1 MLGATTTGGKDVA
14 VAHDRSTRP
23 VRITDVAAL
32 AGVSIGT
39 ASKAL
44 NDTGQLRDETRARV
58 REAADRLG
66 FVGDARARAL
76 SSGRTWT
83 VGMITTDSFG
93 RFTMPVLLGA
103 EDALSAGEMMVLV
116 CDTRDDHVREAH
128 YLRSL
133 VARGV
138 DGIIVT
144 GRSADARPP
153 IDVPVPVPVVYAL
166 TPSTS
171 ASDVSVTLDD
181 AGGAASAASHLLA
194 LGHRRV
200 AVVTGPTEARSA
212 VSRAAGARSV
222 LGERMVGEPMH
233 GEWSERWGRRAV
245 DLLDRGPGVGVGS
258 GAGSGGGSGP
268 RVGAGAGAVDAVL
281 CGNDQIARGVCDR
294 LRETGRSVP
303 GDVAVTGYDDW
314 DVVALASRPPL
325 TTVDMRLDELGRI
338 AGRALLE
345 LVGGG
350 RPASTAV
357 TPTLVVRDSTVGE

>member
-1 MLGATTTGGKDVA
+1 MALERTGRA
-14 VAHDRSTRP
+14 

-44 NDTGQLRDETRARV
+44 NGTGQLRDETRARV
-58 REAADRLG
+58 KDAAEKLG

-76 SSGRTWT
+76 SSGRTYT

-103 EDALSAGEMMVLV
+103 EDALSAGEVMVLV

-144 GRSADARPP
+144 GRSADARAP
-153 IDVPVPVPVVYAL
+153 IEVPVPVPVVYAL
-166 TPSTS
+166 TPSTA
-171 ASDVSVTLDD
+171 ASDVSITLDD
-181 AGGAASAASHLLA
+181 AAGSAAAVAHV
-194 LGHRRV
+194 LGLGRRRV
-200 AVVTGPTEARSA
+200 AVVSGPAEARSA
-212 VSRAAGARSV
+212 VSRVEGARAA
-222 LGERMVGEPMH
+222 LGEHLVVEPMY
-233 GEWSERWGRRAV
+233 GEWSERWGRQAV
-245 DLLDRGPGVGVGS
+245 DLLARGP
-258 GAGSGGGSGP
+258 AD
-268 RVGAGAGAVDAVL
+268 VDAVV

-325 TTVDMRLDELGRI
+325 TTVDMRLDELGRV

-345 LVGGG
+345 LIAGGV
-350 RPASTAV
+350 PVSSAV
-357 TPTLVVRDSTVGE
+357 TPSLVVRESTVGE

>member
-1 MLGATTTGGKDVA
+1 MAT
-14 VAHDRSTRP
+14 DRRALP

-44 NDTGQLRDETRARV
+44 NGTGQLRDETRSRV
-58 REAADRLG
+58 KDAAEKLG

-76 SSGRTWT
+76 SSGRTYT
-83 VGMITTDSFG
+83 VGMVTTDSFG

-103 EDALSAGEMMVLV
+103 EDALSAGEVMVLV
-116 CDTRDDHVREAH
+116 ADTRDDHVREAH

-166 TPSTS
+166 TPSTDPT
-171 ASDVSVTLDD
+171 DVSITLDD
-181 AGGAASAASHLLA
+181 PAGAAAAASHLLA
-194 LGHRRV
+194 LGRQRV
-200 AVVTGPTEARSA
+200 AVVTGPEDARSA
-212 VSRAAGARSV
+212 VRRASGARAA
-222 LGERMVGEPMH
+222 LGDRMVGAPMH

-245 DLLDRGPGVGVGS
+245 DLLDRGPVT
-258 GAGSGGGSGP
+258 P
-268 RVGAGAGAVDAVL
+268 DAVL

-345 LVGGG
+345 LVAGGS
-350 RPASTAV
+350 PASTAV
-357 TPTLVVRDSTVGE
+357 TPSLVVRESTLGA

>member
-1 MLGATTTGGKDVA
+1 MA
-14 VAHDRSTRP
+14 VEHTTRP
-23 VRITDVAAL
+23 VRISDVAAL

-44 NDTGQLRDETRARV
+44 NDTGQLRDETRRRV
-58 REAADRLG
+58 KDAADKLG

-76 SSGRTWT
+76 SSGRTFT

-103 EDALSAGEMMVLV
+103 EDALSAGQMMVLV
-116 CDTRDDHVREAH
+116 ADTRDDHVREAH

-153 IDVPVPVPVVYAL
+153 IEVPVPVPVVYAL
-166 TPSTS
+166 TPSTDL
-171 ASDVSVTLDD
+171 ADVSVTLDD
-181 AGGAASAASHLLA
+181 PAGAAAAAAHLLG
-194 LGHRRV
+194 LGRRRV
-200 AVVTGPTEARSA
+200 AVVTGPEDARSA
-212 VSRAAGARSV
+212 VDRARGAV
-222 LGERMVGEPMH
+222 PVIGDRMVGVPMH
-233 GEWSERWGRRAV
+233 GEWSERWGRQAV
-245 DLLDRGPGVGVGS
+245 DVLDRGS
-258 GAGSGGGSGP
+258 S
-268 RVGAGAGAVDAVL
+268 AVDAVL

-314 DVVALASRPPL
+314 DVLALASRPPL

-345 LVGGG
+345 LVAGGS
-350 RPASTAV
+350 PVSTAV
-357 TPTLVVRDSTVGE
+357 TPSLVVRESTLGA

>member
-1 MLGATTTGGKDVA
+1 MSHDPSGHPAHLG
-14 VAHDRSTRP
+14 RP
-23 VRITDVAAL
+23 GHSGHPGRPARIADVAAL

-44 NDTGQLRDETRARV
+44 NDTGQLRAETRERV
-58 REAADRLG
+58 KAAAEQLG
-66 FVGDARARAL
+66 FVGDARARSL
-76 SSGRTWT
+76 SSGRSYT
-83 VGMITTDSFG
+83 VGMVTTDSFG

-103 EDALSAGEMMVLV
+103 EDALSAGEVMVLV
-116 CDTRDDHVREAH
+116 ADTRDDHVREAH

-133 VARGV
+133 VSRGV

-153 IDVPVPVPVVYAL
+153 IEVPVPVPVVYAL

-171 ASDVSVTLDD
+171 DADVSVTLDD
-181 AGGAASAASHLLA
+181 AAGAAAAATHV
-194 LGHRRV
+194 LGLGRRRV
-200 AVVTGPTEARSA
+200 AVVTGPVTARSA
-212 VSRAAGARSV
+212 ELRAAGARSV
-222 LGERMVGEPMH
+222 LGDRMTGEPLF
-233 GEWSERWGRRAV
+233 GDWSERWGRRAV
-245 DLLDRGPGVGVGS
+245 DQLDRTHG
-258 GAGSGGGSGP
+258 
-268 RVGAGAGAVDAVL
+268 RVDAVV

-303 GDVAVTGYDDW
+303 ADAAVTGYDDW

-338 AGRALLE
+338 AGRSLLE
-345 LVGGG
+345 LVAGG

-357 TPTLVVRDSTVGE
+357 TPTLVVRESTAGA

>member
-1 MLGATTTGGKDVA
+1 VA
-14 VAHDRSTRP
+14 VEHTTRP
-23 VRITDVAAL
+23 VRISDVAAL

-44 NDTGQLRDETRARV
+44 NDTGQLRDETRRRV
-58 REAADRLG
+58 KDAADKLG

-76 SSGRTWT
+76 SSGRTFT

-103 EDALSAGEMMVLV
+103 EDALSAGQMMVLV
-116 CDTRDDHVREAH
+116 ADTRDDHVREAH

-153 IDVPVPVPVVYAL
+153 IEVPVPVPVVYAL
-166 TPSTS
+166 TPSTDP
-171 ASDVSVTLDD
+171 ADVSVTLDD
-181 AGGAASAASHLLA
+181 PAGAAAAAAHLLG
-194 LGHRRV
+194 LGRRRV
-200 AVVTGPTEARSA
+200 AVVTGPEDARSA
-212 VSRAAGARSV
+212 VDRARGAV
-222 LGERMVGEPMH
+222 PVIGDRMVGVPMH
-233 GEWSERWGRRAV
+233 GEWSERWGRQAV
-245 DLLDRGPGVGVGS
+245 DVLDRGS
-258 GAGSGGGSGP
+258 S
-268 RVGAGAGAVDAVL
+268 AVDAVL

-314 DVVALASRPPL
+314 DVLALASRPPL

-345 LVGGG
+345 LVAGGS
-350 RPASTAV
+350 PVSTAV
-357 TPTLVVRDSTVGE
+357 TPSLVVRESTLGA